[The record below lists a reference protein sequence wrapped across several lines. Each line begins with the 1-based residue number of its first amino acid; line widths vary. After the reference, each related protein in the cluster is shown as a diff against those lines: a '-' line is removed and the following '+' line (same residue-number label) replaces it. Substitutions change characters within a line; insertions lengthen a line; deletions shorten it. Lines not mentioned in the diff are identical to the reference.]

1 MVFDGFFV
9 IITDVCPSSPVTIV
23 AFLVFALGCG
33 NVDI

>member
-9 IITDVCPSSPVTIV
+9 IITDVCSCSPVINV